1 MVPIIRFKLAK
12 GGDVI
17 VAVRSALQD
26 PDGGR
31 VRVYE
36 MGESGGWL
44 KPQDGIHLTDI
55 EEAMADSMQTRM
67 VGRVRSL
74 PGDAT

>member
-36 MGESGGWL
+36 LGESGGWL
-44 KPQDGIHLTDI
+44 EPQDGILLTDI
-55 EEAMADSMQTRM
+55 EEAMAASMQIRM
-67 VGRVRSL
+67 VGRVRSIS
-74 PGDAT
+74 GGGT